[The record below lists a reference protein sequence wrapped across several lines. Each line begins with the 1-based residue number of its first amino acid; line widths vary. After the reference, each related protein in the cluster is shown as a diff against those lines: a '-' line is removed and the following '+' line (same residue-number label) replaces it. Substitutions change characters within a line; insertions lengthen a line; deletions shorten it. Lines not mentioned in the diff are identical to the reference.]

1 MDERRFNISWRKLQ
15 MSEVSAFIGI
25 GRMGGPMARNLA
37 RNANTLGRRVRVYD
51 KSASAIAACKD
62 AGADAAGSLSEA
74 VDGANVIFS
83 MVPAGPDVRSLYM
96 DEGGIFDIAAKGA
109 LLIDCSTIDVATA
122 QEVAQAARERGFRML
137 DAPVSG
143 GVAGAEAAT
152 ITFMVGGEASDLE
165 EVRPQL
171 EKMGAKIVHCGPS
184 GMGEAAKICNNMI
197 TGISAVA
204 VAESYAIGQR
214 LGLDP
219 KILYD
224 VVSTSSGQTNI
235 GTRNPPIAGIVET
248 ASANRDFEPGFT
260 IALML
265 KDLRLSQAAAKQ
277 VDQASPV
284 GAAAAEIFAL
294 AANAGLAHLDTAGIF
309 RLIAGNQP
317 PPK

>member
-1 MDERRFNISWRKLQ
+1 
-15 MSEVSAFIGI
+15 MSDISAFIGV

-37 RNANTLGRRVRVYD
+37 RNANALGRRVRVFD
-51 KSASAIAACKD
+51 KSNAAIEACRD
-62 AGADAAGSLSEA
+62 AGADAAKSLEEA
-74 VDGANVIFS
+74 VGGADVIFS

-96 DEGGIFDIAAKGA
+96 DKGGIFETAPKGA
-109 LLIDCSTIDVATA
+109 LLVDCSTIDVATA
-122 QEVAQAARERGFRML
+122 QEVAKEARERGFRML

-152 ITFMVGGEASDLE
+152 ITFMVGGEASDLA

-171 EKMGAKIVHCGPS
+171 EKMGAKVVHCGPS

-235 GTRNPPIAGIVET
+235 GTRNPPVAGIVDT
-248 ASANRDFEPGFT
+248 ASANRNFEPGFT

-277 VDQASPV
+277 VNQASPV

-294 AANAGLAHLDTAGIF
+294 AAGAGLANLDTAGIYK
-309 RLIAGNQP
+309 LISG
-317 PPK
+317 KT